1 MKAHFRA
8 LALVTMTIVLAESVL
23 AAGPA
28 TPSVLHAVDYG
39 ARLDST
45 DHVALWW
52 CDATRKV
59 SRTRPVPE
67 AKDDAVRLEAA
78 RNDFEAVQVVIR
90 PERALSGLK
99 CSVSD
104 LTGPDAARIASDQIQ
119 ILRVGYVKV
128 TAPTDKV
135 GQAGEWPDPLPPL
148 DRPLD
153 VPAGVN
159 QPLWILVHVP
169 KTAAPGDYSGR
180 LQLTADGWSA
190 QVPLKLHV
198 WNFTLPD
205 APRTASAF
213 GLSARNIFR
222 YHNVQREEDK
232 RAVFAKYMKSFA
244 DHRISPYDP
253 TPLDPIEYKFVPE
266 ADPPRA
272 EVKFDR
278 FDAAMQR
285 AIDEWHITS
294 FKLHIPGMG
303 WGTFH
308 SRSEGELVGHKAGT
322 PKYEAMFASAIQQV
336 EAHLRERGWLD
347 KAYVYWFDEPEPR
360 DYDFVKAGMARIR
373 KYAPGICR
381 MLTEEPIEP
390 LFDFVD
396 LWCPVSPAFDLEQA
410 RARQAAGEQLW
421 WYICTG
427 PKEPYCTL
435 FIDHPATDLRVWL
448 WQTWQ
453 RNISGILIWES
464 IYWTS
469 DTAFP
474 DSLQNPYEDP
484 MSYVTGYSTPR
495 GEKKPWGNG
504 DGRFLYPPE
513 SAAAGSKEPN
523 LEPPVSSI
531 RWEMLREG
539 IEDLDYLYILA
550 DRIKTARAD
559 EELAKQARA
568 LLEVP
573 AEITAGMTEY
583 TYDARPIYARRQA
596 VAQMIEK
603 LGGGQ

>member
-1 MKAHFRA
+1 MRTHLHA
-8 LALVTMTIVLAESVL
+8 LAFATMTMVFAESVP
-23 AAGPA
+23 AAAPA
-28 TPSVLHAVDYG
+28 TQPVLHAAGYG
-39 ARLDST
+39 ERLNSAGDMT
-45 DHVALWW
+45 LWW

-59 SRTRPVPE
+59 SRTRPAPE
-67 AKDDAVRLEAA
+67 TQSEAVRLEAA
-78 RNDFEAVQVVIR
+78 RNDFEAVQVVVR

-99 CSVSD
+99 CGVGD
-104 LTGPDAARIASDQIQ
+104 LTGPGAARIARDQIQ
-119 ILRVGYVKV
+119 ILRVRYVNV

-135 GQAGEWPDPLPPL
+135 GQTGEWPDPLPPL
-148 DRPLD
+148 KEPID

-159 QPLWILVHVP
+159 QPLWILIHVP
-169 KTAAPGDYSGR
+169 KTAAAGDYSGR
-180 LQLTADGWSA
+180 LELTADGWSA
-190 QVPLKLHV
+190 QVPLKLRV
-198 WNFTLPD
+198 WNFTLAD
-205 APRTASAF
+205 TPRTVSAF

-232 RAVFAKYMKSFA
+232 RAIFAKYMKSFA

-253 TPLDPIEYKFVPE
+253 VPFDPIQYKFLPE

-272 EVKFDR
+272 EVNFDR

-285 AIDEWHITS
+285 AIDEYRITS

-303 WGTFH
+303 GGTFH
-308 SRSEGELVGHKAGT
+308 ERHEGEIAGHKAGT
-322 PKYEAMFASAIQQV
+322 PKYEAMFASAIRQI
-336 EAHLRERGWLD
+336 EAHFEEKGWLD

-360 DYDFVKAGMARIR
+360 DYDFVKEGMARIR
-373 KYAPGICR
+373 KYAPRIRR

-390 LFDFVD
+390 LFGFVD
-396 LWCPVSPAFDLEQA
+396 LWCPVSPSFNLEKA
-410 RARQAAGEQLW
+410 RARQTAGEQLW

-453 RNISGILIWES
+453 RNISGILIWAS

-495 GEKKPWGNG
+495 GEKRPWGNG

-513 SAAAGSKEPN
+513 SAAGGSKEPN

-550 DRIKTARAD
+550 DRVKTAQAS
-559 EELAKQARA
+559 EELLKQARA

-573 AEITAGMTEY
+573 ADITAGMTAY
-583 TYDARPIYARRQA
+583 TYDSRPIYARRRA

-603 LGGGQ
+603 LGVGQ